1 MKGMIMGMKHFDKA
15 QSKPITS
22 LGIEGINVYLQD
34 TVSSNND
41 TAAITGGFFRMEAGN
56 PLEYTYSY
64 DECKIM
70 LEGEM
75 TITESGGETVNLKP
89 GDVIYFDS
97 GTTVTFSSQSSGTA
111 FYVGQRKLGVL

>member
-1 MKGMIMGMKHFDKA
+1 MAMKYFSKA
-15 QSKPITS
+15 QDKDIKS
-22 LGIEGINVYLQD
+22 LGIDGINAFLEDV
-34 TVSSNND
+34 VSSNNA
-41 TAAITGGFFRMEAGN
+41 TAPITAGFFKIEAGN

-75 TITESGGETVNLKP
+75 TITEVDGETVNLEP
-89 GDVIYFDS
+89 GDVVYFGA
-97 GTTVTFSSQSSGTA
+97 GTKVVFSSKTSGTA